1 MRKKRRIFLCCLM
14 TLLMAFVM
22 AVPMSVSAAENV
34 TDFEGLKSAVNSGG
48 EIDLSNNI
56 KVTETLNIE
65 NDTVINLNGFTL
77 SSDEGVAWLA
87 NTKAVVT
94 IKNGKIEASD
104 CGVKAS
110 TGTLNLNSVSITA
123 VGRAVAVY
131 DSSTVN
137 VDEETKLTTTGNDAT
152 VVVWGD
158 KETNQSPILN
168 VYGEINNTCDE
179 GNFAIAGNGTDM
191 SGTTININE
200 GAKVVSE
207 NAPAIYHPQPGD
219 ITIDGMVEGITGIE
233 IRAGNLTVKSNAVI
247 TATAEN
253 YDTQANGSG
262 STTEG
267 AAISVVQHTT
277 RLPINVSVYG
287 GEITGEVALAAN
299 NLQTGD
305 VKDVTVEVYA
315 GAFEGQVE
323 NINTGGSM
331 VIYGG
336 AFTELNDDMINI
348 EGDVAVIK
356 ADGEEITVI
365 GEEVINAVLVQLEE
379 DLSPEELAQLTV
391 EFKKVSADS
400 SYEVPVGVKVIN
412 STDNAVMINGD
423 ELKAGEEKDIIED
436 VETPPVTDNTKP
448 SQDINQ
454 SQTENNSQVT
464 TTQNDASAQ
473 TGDDSH
479 MGIVLIMMT
488 LAAAVA
494 VGAVTVKRKAN

>member
-1 MRKKRRIFLCCLM
+1 
-14 TLLMAFVM
+14 
-22 AVPMSVSAAENV
+22 
-34 TDFEGLKSAVNSGG
+34 
-48 EIDLSNNI
+48 
-56 KVTETLNIE
+56 
-65 NDTVINLNGFTL
+65 
-77 SSDEGVAWLA
+77 
-87 NTKAVVT
+87 
-94 IKNGKIEASD
+94 
-104 CGVKAS
+104 
-110 TGTLNLNSVSITA
+110 
-123 VGRAVAVY
+123 
-131 DSSTVN
+131 
-137 VDEETKLTTTGNDAT
+137 
-152 VVVWGD
+152 
-158 KETNQSPILN
+158 
-168 VYGEINNTCDE
+168 
-179 GNFAIAGNGTDM
+179 M

-253 YDTQANGSG
+253 YDAQANGSG

-299 NLQTGD
+299 NLQTDD
-305 VKDVTVEVYA
+305 VKDVTVKVYA

-379 DLSPEELAQLTV
+379 DLLPEELAQLTV
-391 EFKKVSADS
+391 EFKKVSTDS

-423 ELKAGEEKDIIED
+423 ELKAGEEKDITED